1 MFLHLEW
8 HDPQGPGSCRSSPN
22 PTSQTVGK
30 DINRKACGFF
40 HLICNK
46 ALLPARLLLTYCSE
60 AWKGGFILY
69 FPERIYELVEL
80 SSVGAEDLPLWTKC
94 LQLLLQLSLTGCGLR
109 TQLGVDTRVYI
120 ESQKPGSQFQMRQM
134 ENQALAY
141 PAGGKIL
148 QNHAGFGDLTGFAVG
163 WGQLTVL
170 LILDVCQTK
179 ESCYILK

>member
-40 HLICNK
+40 HLIYNK

-109 TQLGVDTRVYI
+109 T
-120 ESQKPGSQFQMRQM
+120 
-134 ENQALAY
+134 
-141 PAGGKIL
+141 
-148 QNHAGFGDLTGFAVG
+148 
-163 WGQLTVL
+163 
-170 LILDVCQTK
+170 
-179 ESCYILK
+179 